1 MTHDH
6 VRACFYY
13 AVVITRVLCT
23 LPLAIGWLHQRSSR
37 GIAYVIVMTSSPVSS
52 ICRLPTVNTFI
63 TNHILYFSVNT
74 ILLNRCIYHLT
85 TLSKTRFLSNPPSIS
100 NGFQVICIFPYLGYD
115 LDLSGSFYVIT
126 MNLVLLL
133 FGISNT
139 LFTYLFIY
147 LLTVPTSRKI

>member
-1 MTHDH
+1 MFLLRHH
-6 VRACFYY
+6 YY
-13 AVVITRVLCT
+13 PRTLYLAFSCRMITSALFAAYT
-23 LPLAIGWLHQRSSR
+23 LRNRYRHPLYHQFVGYSR
-37 GIAYVIVMTSSPVSS
+37 YY
-52 ICRLPTVNTFI
+52 VNTFI

-74 ILLNRCIYHLT
+74 ILLNRYIYHLT

-126 MNLVLLL
+126 MNFVLLL

-139 LFTYLFIY
+139 LFTYLLTY
-147 LLTVPTSRKI
+147 LLYQLLGKYTFPYS